1 MTDSHPAPAAAG
13 CWAIACDATLQK
25 VLDSAGCHDLFR
37 RTLTGYLS
45 WHVRNRTTVE
55 RVLTTPST
63 ALAWFA
69 AILALGAEVRVEGQ
83 GDLPVEAFLER
94 RIKGRLEAL
103 RIPLLD
109 QQGAPLKDACWGEAR
124 VARTPS
130 DEPIV
135 SAVAVVEGGRQAVTR
150 ARLALTGVWPRP
162 AGLAKAADRLA
173 GAPLT
178 LDAIR
183 DVSSAVEA
191 EVAPKG
197 DFLGSAEYRRAMA
210 GVMARRAL
218 EECLARHDTAAGT
231 GCGAPHGC
239 AEPGNSTGEGGH
251 GR

>member
-1 MTDSHPAPAAAG
+1 MTDSHPAPGAAG
-13 CWAIACDATLQK
+13 CWEIACDATLQQ
-25 VLDSAGCHDLFR
+25 VLDSAGCPELFR
-37 RTLTGYLS
+37 RALTGFLS
-45 WHVRNRTTVE
+45 WHVRNRTTIE
-55 RVLTTPST
+55 RALTTPST

-83 GDLPVEAFLER
+83 GHTPVEAFLER
-94 RIKGRLEAL
+94 RVKGRLEAL
-103 RIPLLD
+103 RIPLLEPR
-109 QQGAPLKDACWGEAR
+109 GVLLKDARCGEAR

-135 SAVAVVEGGRQAVTR
+135 SAVAVVEGGQPAVTR
-150 ARLALTGVWPRP
+150 ARLVLTGVWPRP

-183 DVSSAVEA
+183 DVASAVEA

-218 EECLARHDTAAGT
+218 EECLAEHKTAAGT
-231 GCGAPHGC
+231 RFGAPPGR